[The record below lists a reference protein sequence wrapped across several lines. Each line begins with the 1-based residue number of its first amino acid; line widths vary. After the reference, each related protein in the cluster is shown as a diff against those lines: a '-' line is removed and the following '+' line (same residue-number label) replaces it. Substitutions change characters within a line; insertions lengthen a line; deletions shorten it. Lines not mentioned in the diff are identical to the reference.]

1 MEKKVKKQAT
11 SPLNRM
17 SAWMSGF
24 VQTADKVLS
33 AEKGESKTGKD
44 ALVDFLKTTPEA
56 LDAFEKAYRKEVI
69 DDNDYSYDGVPNAKQ
84 AAAVM
89 NRETPEALDELVC
102 RIVEELIAL
111 TPVWNIRDVV
121 LMRHIRLWQKL
132 WEALIY
138 SVTPK
143 PHLHWICQS
152 AD

>member
-56 LDAFEKAYRKEVI
+56 LDAFEKATARK
-69 DDNDYSYDGVPNAKQ
+69 
-84 AAAVM
+84 
-89 NRETPEALDELVC
+89 
-102 RIVEELIAL
+102 
-111 TPVWNIRDVV
+111 
-121 LMRHIRLWQKL
+121 
-132 WEALIY
+132 
-138 SVTPK
+138 
-143 PHLHWICQS
+143 
-152 AD
+152 